1 MRKSLVINNR
11 ISRFKEKSKPGRAA
25 LPPVLADRQV
35 GSAEPKEIDFN
46 RTIDAW
52 NYNTVTVIFKS
63 QRRAIMLKLYDS

>member
-11 ISRFKEKSKPGRAA
+11 ISRFKEKSKPGRPA
-25 LPPVLADRQV
+25 LPPVLADPQV